1 MRVEYMYLIE
11 ISSVEYNKLLENGWR
26 RFGMFFFR
34 PKCIGCS
41 KCKPIR
47 IKINEFNPSKSQ
59 RRIVSKNMETEV
71 KITNLKFKKKLYD
84 IYEEHSRDRF
94 DQITSLEDF
103 KLSFFSNILPAKQT
117 EFYHENKL
125 VASGFIDISS
135 EALSSV
141 YFYYKTEFSYLNLG
155 TFGVIK
161 EIEYA
166 KKNDLNYY
174 YLGYYIEENKSMAYK
189 NRFKPY
195 QIYDWEEKTWNDNE

>member
-1 MRVEYMYLIE
+1 MRMEYMYLIE
-11 ISSVEYNKLLENGWR
+11 ISSSEFNNLLENGWR

-47 IKINEFNPSKSQ
+47 VKVNDFNLSKSQ
-59 RRIVSKNMETEV
+59 RRVINKNKNTVV
-71 KITNLKFKKKLYD
+71 KFNKLKFKKKLYD

-94 DQITSLEDF
+94 NQVTSLEDF
-103 KLSFFSNILPAKQT
+103 KLSFFSNILPSKQT

-125 VASGFIDISS
+125 IASGFIDISS

-141 YFYYKTEFSYLNLG
+141 YFYYKTKFNYLNLG
-155 TFGVIK
+155 TLGALK

-166 KKNDLNYY
+166 KKNNLKYY

-189 NRFKPY
+189 NRFKPF
-195 QIYDWEEKTWNDNE
+195 QIYDWEEKVWKDNE